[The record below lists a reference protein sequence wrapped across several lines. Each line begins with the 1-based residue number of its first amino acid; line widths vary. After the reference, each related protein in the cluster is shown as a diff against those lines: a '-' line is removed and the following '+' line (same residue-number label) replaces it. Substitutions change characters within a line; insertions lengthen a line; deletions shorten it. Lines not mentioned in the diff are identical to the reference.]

1 MIEDTIAAV
10 VTAPGMG
17 SVGIIRLSGPEAVA
31 IGERVYRGRE
41 LLSEAASHTIHY
53 GKVVEPETGKVVDEA
68 LFMLMRA
75 PHSFTGEDVLEI
87 QCHGGT
93 VVMRRILQLV
103 LEAGARLAEA
113 GEYSKLSLIHI

>member
-31 IGERVYRGRE
+31 IGKRLYRGHGS
-41 LLSEAASHTIHY
+41 LSEAASHTIHY
-53 GKVVEPETGKVVDEA
+53 GKVVEPKTGKVVDEA

-75 PHSFTGEDVLEI
+75 PHSFTGED
-87 QCHGGT
+87 
-93 VVMRRILQLV
+93 
-103 LEAGARLAEA
+103 
-113 GEYSKLSLIHI
+113 LSLIHI